1 MARSQA
7 ARSCPVVRSAA
18 LGVIR
23 FSTVAAPTGSR
34 TARASAMTPARAWSR
49 IPADSSARV
58 CGARGRRAPGEIAAR
73 AKLVVGSAG
82 SEDEHGADL
91 LGDVLAGPTAGAGA
105 ASVKLVHG
113 GQPQSGFTRLH

>member
-34 TARASAMTPARAWSR
+34 TARASAMTAARAWSR
-49 IPADSSARV
+49 IPAD
-58 CGARGRRAPGEIAAR
+58 
-73 AKLVVGSAG
+73 GSAG
-82 SEDEHGADL
+82 REDEHGADF
-91 LGDVLAGPTAGAGA
+91 LGHVLAGPTAGAGA

-113 GQPQSGFTRLH
+113 SQPQSGCPGL